1 MSMHVCLVLVVWS
14 KWLKIYFR
22 YIMRHDDILDSS
34 WDMMIYFRYIMRHDD
49 IFPDIYHETWY
60 ILDTK
65 WEMMIYLKYIM
76 RHDIFYIHHD
86 YMRQDDIY

>member
-1 MSMHVCLVLVVWS
+1 
-14 KWLKIYFR
+14 
-22 YIMRHDDILDSS
+22 
-34 WDMMIYFRYIMRHDD
+34 MMIYFRFIMRHDD
-49 IFPDIYHETWY
+49 IFPDIYVYHETWY

>member
-14 KWLKIYFR
+14 KWLK
-22 YIMRHDDILDSS
+22 
-34 WDMMIYFRYIMRHDD
+34 IYFRYIMRHDD

-65 WEMMIYLKYIM
+65 WEMMIYFKHIM

>member
-1 MSMHVCLVLVVWS
+1 
-14 KWLKIYFR
+14 
-22 YIMRHDDILDSS
+22 
-34 WDMMIYFRYIMRHDD
+34 MRHDD

-60 ILDTK
+60 ILDTN
-65 WEMMIYLKYIM
+65 WEMMIYFKYIM